1 MLITNKEELIALA
14 GKDGKMNQIVC
25 SRAYDDETKDKKILE
40 LESAGLVVLEG
51 GDHLQG
57 WKIDRVDKK

>member
-25 SRAYDDETKDKKILE
+25 SRAYDDETKSKKVIE
-40 LESAGLVVLEG
+40 LEADGLVVFEG

-57 WKIDRVDKK
+57 WKIDNPKNK